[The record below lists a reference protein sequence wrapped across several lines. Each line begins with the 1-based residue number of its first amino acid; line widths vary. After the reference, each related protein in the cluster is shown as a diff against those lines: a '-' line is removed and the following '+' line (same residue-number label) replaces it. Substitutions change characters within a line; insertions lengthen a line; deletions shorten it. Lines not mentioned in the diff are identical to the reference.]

1 MLSKLCKCSKV
12 NKLMVKVVIK
22 NMDFAVE
29 SFKKSSETLSS
40 FYDLLSTD
48 GRIKG
53 LVLTKNRLF
62 PSQYVSSI

>member
-1 MLSKLCKCSKV
+1 
-12 NKLMVKVVIK
+12 MVKVVIK
-22 NMDFAVE
+22 NIDFALK

-53 LVLTKNRLF
+53 LVLTKNRYFLF
-62 PSQYVSSI
+62 NM